1 MKMLNEQGTLLKEK
15 TFTSIPIL
23 IFLRENVCLHF
34 KALFE
39 ALLNIHR
46 QPSRPFLDR
55 DRPPAEVFANDAQN
69 DEWPR
74 GEK

>member
-1 MKMLNEQGTLLKEK
+1 MNRRN
-15 TFTSIPIL
+15 TFERKNFHQHTYTH
-23 IFLRENVCLHF
+23 FLRENVCLHF